1 VQASEE
7 RPILID
13 RFLKDAV
20 EVDVDCIGDGTDY
33 VVAGVMEHI
42 EEAGI
47 HSGDSACALPPFSL
61 PPEAIDELGKQAIAL
76 AKHLGVVGC
85 MNVQFALQE
94 TGVATARL
102 SQKRFRIYVL
112 EANPRASRTIPFV
125 GKATGVPWAKI
136 AALCAVGKT
145 LREQGITKTIVP
157 RHLSVKES
165 VFPFHR
171 FTGTDTILGPE
182 MRSTGEV
189 MGTDDSFPRA
199 FAKAQIAA
207 GNVLPKSGRV
217 FISVRDED
225 KEGAVEL
232 ARRLVALGFV
242 VVATGG
248 TAAYLKARG
257 VPAEAVLKVMEG
269 RPHIVD
275 KIIDGEIALVFNTT
289 SGKKAIQDSYS
300 IRRETL
306 MHGIPYFTA
315 LTSCY
320 AAVAALE
327 AMARGP
333 LDVKAMQEYGSA
345 T

>member
-1 VQASEE
+1 M
-7 RPILID
+7 
-13 RFLKDAV
+13 
-20 EVDVDCIGDGTDY
+20 DVDCVGDGTDY
-33 VVAGVMEHI
+33 VIAGVMEHI

-61 PPEAIDELGKQAIAL
+61 PQEAIDELGKQTIAL
-76 AKHLGVVGC
+76 AKYLGVVGC
-85 MNVQFALQE
+85 MNVQFALQD
-94 TGVATARL
+94 TGASSRF
-102 SQKRFRIYVL
+102 SQRKFRIYVL

-125 GKATGVPWAKI
+125 GKATGIPWAKI

-145 LREQGITKTIVP
+145 LREQGITKSVTP
-157 RHLSVKES
+157 KHLSVKEA

-171 FTGTDTILGPE
+171 FSRTDTILGPE

-189 MGTDDSFPRA
+189 MGVDDSFPRA

-207 GNVLPKSGRV
+207 GNALPKGGRV

-225 KEGAVEL
+225 KEGAAEL
-232 ARRLVALGFV
+232 AQRLVAIGFE
-242 VVATGG
+242 VVATDG
-248 TAAYLKARG
+248 TARYFNSRG
-257 VPAEAVLKVMEG
+257 VPAQAVLKVAEG

-289 SGKKAIQDSYS
+289 SGKKAIEDSFS

-315 LTSCY
+315 LTSCF
-320 AAVAALE
+320 AAVGALE
-327 AMARGP
+327 ALASGP
-333 LDVKAMQEYGSA
+333 LGVKAMQDYSAGSK
-345 T
+345 